1 MNDEGRKGGARVE
14 RISAKEI
21 QIEKDQK
28 DIHSNCRLKTK
39 LSSVRN

>member
-1 MNDEGRKGGARVE
+1 MNDEGRKEGARVK
-14 RISAKEI
+14 RIIAKEI

-28 DIHSNCRLKTK
+28 YIRSNCRLKPK